1 MEKGGSRMKRVVTIQ
16 DISCIGKCSLT
27 VALPIISAMG
37 SETAV
42 IPTAVLSAH
51 TAFPSFT
58 FRDLI
63 ADITDISENWKKLG
77 MNFDAVYTGYLGS
90 IEQLDLVVKFL
101 NDFRRKD
108 TLVFVDPV
116 IGDHGKLY
124 SGFTPQFA
132 EQMAEKLCSHA
143 DILVPNA
150 TEASLLTGIPYRET
164 TDRGY
169 CEELLG
175 KLCEM
180 GAKKAVLTGV
190 RKGNDI
196 GVLSYDP
203 ETGKYFEYYNEH
215 IDKIFHGTG
224 DVFASCCVGAL
235 MQGHSLDEA
244 LVTSVDFVVECIR
257 KTIADPDAPWYGV
270 NFESALPVLLQK

>member
-1 MEKGGSRMKRVVTIQ
+1 MKRVVTIQ

-27 VALPIISAMG
+27 VALPVISAMG
-37 SETAV
+37 SEAAV

-58 FRDLI
+58 FRDLT
-63 ADITDISENWKKLG
+63 ADITDIAEDWKRHGLR
-77 MNFDAVYTGYLGS
+77 FDAVYTGYLGS
-90 IEQLDLVVKFL
+90 IEQLDIVARFI
-101 NDFRRKD
+101 NDFRRED

-132 EQMAEKLCSHA
+132 EQMAKKLCAHA

-150 TEASLLTGIPYRET
+150 TEASYLTGTPYRDT
-164 TDRGY
+164 ADRGY
-169 CEELLG
+169 CEEVLG
-175 KLCEM
+175 ELCEM
-180 GAKKAVLTGV
+180 GVKKAVLTGV

-196 GVLSYDP
+196 GVLAYDS
-203 ETGKYFEYYNEH
+203 EKNRYFEYYNEH
-215 IDKIFHGTG
+215 IDRIFHGTG

-235 MQGHSLDEA
+235 MQGHSLEDS
-244 LVTSVDFVVECIR
+244 LVTAVDFVVECIR
-257 KTIADPDAPWYGV
+257 RTVSDPDAPWYGV
-270 NFESALPVLLQK
+270 NFESALPILLGK

>member
-1 MEKGGSRMKRVVTIQ
+1 MKRVVTIQ

-58 FRDLI
+58 FRDLT
-63 ADITDISENWKKLG
+63 ADIKDIAGNWKQLG

-90 IEQLDLVVKFL
+90 IEQLDLVVDFL
-101 NDFRRKD
+101 NDFRRDD

-132 EQMAEKLCSHA
+132 AQMAEKLCSHA

-150 TEASLLTGIPYRET
+150 TGASWLTGTPYRDT
-164 TDRGY
+164 ADRGY

-180 GAKKAVLTGV
+180 GVKKAVLTGV
-190 RKGNDI
+190 QKGNEL
-196 GVLSYDP
+196 GVLSLDS

-215 IDKIFHGTG
+215 IDRIFHGTG

-235 MQGHSLDEA
+235 MQGHTLEEA
-244 LVTSVDFVVECIR
+244 LVTAVDFVVECIR
-257 KTIADPDAPWYGV
+257 RTVADPDAPWYGV
-270 NFESALPVLLQK
+270 NFEAALPVLFGK